1 MQSYRTFRNPNC
13 VIAVHV
19 TASVMVEKTVCCVGL
34 LNLEFCSVETK
45 RLAWKMLYF
54 EIFSLELT
62 CYLFLQSTY
71 HLCFHFQPLHM
82 ESIYSLCISYHRDCF
97 LLLLL
102 DVSLVALATEL
113 FTSYIKLLAD
123 FCCFVSLELSLQS

>member
-1 MQSYRTFRNPNC
+1 MQSYRTFWNPNC

-19 TASVMVEKTVCCVGL
+19 TDSVTVEQFVCCIVL
-34 LNLEFCSVETK
+34 LNLEFPSVETK
-45 RLAWKMLYF
+45 RLVWKMLYF

-82 ESIYSLCISYHRDCF
+82 ESIYIVHFLPETLLSTPTFRCF
-97 LLLLL
+97 FS
-102 DVSLVALATEL
+102 V
-113 FTSYIKLLAD
+113 TSHGIFYIIH
-123 FCCFVSLELSLQS
+123 